1 MHWVNV
7 AIILCIGDFI
17 AWIIAMYVKDAV
29 SGLIGHVLVSAL
41 GAFIACY
48 VALLIFP
55 KYGTPAMIPAAF
67 VSGVRL
73 VYLLRFRKWNWR
85 KNNA

>member
-1 MHWVNV
+1 
-7 AIILCIGDFI
+7 L
-17 AWIIAMYVKDAV
+17 
-29 SGLIGHVLVSAL
+29 LVTL